1 MINCCSEV
9 CVLLQQIQ
17 KQATFKIYILKMSLH
32 DGQFPVYTTESC
44 PRNHSEWS
52 KRSSAIN
59 CSAANGYMCLPND
72 QFTELQEFCYK
83 LPRLAVTKGG
93 TFRPLRE

>member
-1 MINCCSEV
+1 
-9 CVLLQQIQ
+9 
-17 KQATFKIYILKMSLH
+17 MSLH

-44 PRNHSEWS
+44 PRNQSEWN

-93 TFRPLRE
+93 IFRPLQE